1 MTDKFVD
8 YSVGL
13 DSPSVDAFVMTLDDT
28 AIETTR
34 ALYIGGAGD
43 VAVVMRDGGS
53 VTFKNMSIGFHPI
66 RVKEVKTIGTT
77 ATDILGL
84 L

>member
-1 MTDKFVD
+1 MPDKFES

-13 DSPSVDAFVMTLDDT
+13 DTPSVDAFVMTLDDT
-28 AIETTR
+28 AIQTTR
-34 ALYIGGAGD
+34 GLYIGGAGD
-43 VAVVMRDGGS
+43 VAVIMRDGGA
-53 VTFKNMSIGFHPI
+53 VTFKNLSIGFHPI
-66 RVKEVKTIGTT
+66 RVKEVKIIGTT